1 MKTYTTK
8 QGDMWDAIAY
18 TQMSSTD
25 YTHLLID
32 ANISLCETFIFSAGV
47 ELVIPDVE
55 EAVNSS
61 LPPWR
66 R

>member
-1 MKTYTTK
+1 MKTYVTK

-18 TQMSSTD
+18 QQMGSTD

-32 ANISLCETFIFSAGV
+32 ANIELCETFIFSAGV

-55 EAVNSS
+55 AAGSSS